1 MNSGIYILYI
11 LEIKILAV
19 ENYSCVY
26 IILYVLLSVEILL
39 LIGIFEDDKKQKLNI
54 IFNLY
59 LLKAHSLCI

>member
-11 LEIKILAV
+11 LEIKILEV

-39 LIGIFEDDKKQKLNI
+39 LIGIFEDDK
-54 IFNLY
+54 
-59 LLKAHSLCI
+59 